1 MIYEGKQTEHDEGG
15 FNYDESVMWIIRLI
29 KDGSEAGAGS
39 RFCAVL
45 DKIMDAAVRKAE
57 KAAA

>member
-29 KDGSEAGAGS
+29 KDGSEAG
-39 RFCAVL
+39 FVL
-45 DKIMDAAVRKAE
+45 FWIKLWTPP
-57 KAAA
+57 